1 MSDDMEI
8 LKSAGF
14 NLDVLSPEQQEA
26 VSRLSRDELET
37 LAAIR
42 GKLNEEA
49 EVAGHARAAAG
60 DGNFVW

>member
-1 MSDDMEI
+1 MSDLDI

-14 NLDVLSPEQQEA
+14 DLDELSADQVEA
-26 VSRLSRDELET
+26 VEELSRDELET

-42 GKLNEEA
+42 GKLNAEP